1 MKVDFI
7 ASFFELNEAAF
18 TVDVESEER
27 AVFKVEIGS
36 LYVRGLSSGQVS
48 DLEAVRLSFNLEI
61 VIMIASLNA
70 HVDKIVLW
78 LGLCAFKL
86 NVLFLLILNVVSSD
100 CEEVLII
107 S

>member
-7 ASFFELNEAAF
+7 ASFFELNETAF

-36 LYVRGLSSGQVS
+36 LDVRGLASGQVS